1 MPEDVELGMRSRKR
15 RRRAVAETDDGY
27 SSAEVEVLAPRLIP
41 HPAALAA
48 DDRDIRAGIGRQ
60 HHLVQS

>member
-1 MPEDVELGMRSRKR
+1 MR
-15 RRRAVAETDDGY
+15 RRERRGRAVAETDDGD
-27 SSAEVEVLAPRLIP
+27 SGAEVEVLAPRVVP

-48 DDRDIRAGIGRQ
+48 DDRDVGARVGRQ

>member
-1 MPEDVELGMRSRKR
+1 MRCRKR
-15 RRRAVAETDDGY
+15 RRRAVAETDDGN
-27 SSAEVEVLAPRLIP
+27 SGDEVEVLAPRVVP

-48 DDRDIRAGIGRQ
+48 DDRDIGAGIGRQ